1 MSGFAAPQPSVL
13 TRLRQRI
20 SLRTLALASLALNL
34 FLGAML
40 VATIRNPPPPP
51 YRPMPDRF
59 VEHVAADLSDADAA
73 VLRTAFEP
81 LRPRYDA
88 LSQDYREAGQRVR
101 ALLQAEPVDFDSLRA
116 ATSAARRLSAIRQF
130 HQFLVSEQVRTD
142 DPTAIVAG
150 PKKARRLPK
159 VLTVAEVDT
168 IIERAESESRRSD
181 LSPPAR
187 LRALRLHALME
198 LIYASGLRVS
208 ELVALPAAAAR
219 QMTARRRHRRSSSQ
233 RTAPPGA
240 ACCTT

>member
-59 VEHVAADLSDADAA
+59 VEHVAADLSNADAA
-73 VLRTAFEP
+73 VLRAAFEP

-88 LSQDYREAGQRVR
+88 LSQEYREAGQRVR

-116 ATSAARRLSAIRQF
+116 ATSAARAKRRQIGELTEETVLSI
-130 HQFLVSEQVRTD
+130 
-142 DPTAIVAG
+142 
-150 PKKARRLPK
+150 LP
-159 VLTVAEVDT
+159 
-168 IIERAESESRRSD
+168 D
-181 LSPPAR
+181 LSPAGR
-187 LRALRLHALME
+187 LRLVGG
-198 LIYASGLRVS
+198 SGA
-208 ELVALPAAAAR
+208 EKQP
-219 QMTARRRHRRSSSQ
+219 H
-233 RTAPPGA
+233 PPKK
-240 ACCTT
+240 